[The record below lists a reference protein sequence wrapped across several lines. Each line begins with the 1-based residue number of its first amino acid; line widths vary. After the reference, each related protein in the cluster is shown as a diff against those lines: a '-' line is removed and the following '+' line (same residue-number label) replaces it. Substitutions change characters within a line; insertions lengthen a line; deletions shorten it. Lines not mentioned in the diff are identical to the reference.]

1 MNVEKG
7 LSVGGEKLKA
17 WRFVGGEAVGI
28 CIVYRNNGGDKL
40 TTKNVLFLTNNNY
53 SKKKC
58 HFICMLQKTLYLC
71 ICKQK
76 TRRDRYDYT
85 EYIGKLAVLHI
96 IRVVVVAPR
105 GEKVS
110 CM

>member
-1 MNVEKG
+1 M
-7 LSVGGEKLKA
+7 
-17 WRFVGGEAVGI
+17 R
-28 CIVYRNNGGDKL
+28 
-40 TTKNVLFLTNNNY
+40 TFLRIIIY
-53 SKKKC
+53 LKKKC
-58 HFICMLQKTLYLC
+58 HFICVLQKTLYLC

-76 TRRDRYDYT
+76 TREDRYDYT
-85 EYIGKLAVLHI
+85 EYIGKPGVLHI

>member
-40 TTKNVLFLTNNNY
+40 TTKNVLFLTNNNLFE
-53 SKKKC
+53 K
-58 HFICMLQKTLYLC
+58 
-71 ICKQK
+71 
-76 TRRDRYDYT
+76 
-85 EYIGKLAVLHI
+85 
-96 IRVVVVAPR
+96 
-105 GEKVS
+105 KVS
-110 CM
+110 FYLHVTKNHLPLHL

>member
-40 TTKNVLFLTNNNY
+40 TTKMYCFLRIIIY

-76 TRRDRYDYT
+76 TRRGRYDYT
-85 EYIGKLAVLHI
+85 EYIGKPGSPVYYS
-96 IRVVVVAPR
+96 RR
-105 GEKVS
+105 GRGTKR
-110 CM
+110 